1 MSESV
6 QKRYGR
12 IKSKRHGEL
21 LKILEEVR
29 FLFNSNKNDSF
40 VYKKLSNKNSPLA
53 WKTFRS
59 VQNILN
65 RVSITYKERSTP
77 SIFGYKRDRPI

>member
-21 LKILEEVR
+21 LKILEEIR
-29 FLFNSNKNDSF
+29 FLFNSEIENEF
-40 VYKKLSNKNSPLA
+40 VKTSNKNGSELHISCLSSCICIWA
-53 WKTFRS
+53 MS
-59 VQNILN
+59 LSMVIL
-65 RVSITYKERSTP
+65 VVER
-77 SIFGYKRDRPI
+77 GV